1 MLRKKHF
8 SIVLCTLA
16 AALLPSAPL
25 LAQHEF
31 DYEEDDYGPV
41 QIGGNENA
49 FGFSQEA
56 AMAIMQA
63 VGTINRYPRAQAE
76 TLVNKLAASF
86 KVTPDHIIVTPGSG
100 PILVMAAMA
109 YAEPGKNVVTVEPG
123 YLQLTSAFRRFGG
136 EVKAVPLNDKLE
148 HDLAAIEKA
157 IDANTV
163 IVYICNPNNPTGTV
177 VDPAALKA
185 FIERVPENVLV
196 FVDEAYLE
204 LAEGGLEK
212 HTMAPLVA
220 AGKKNVL
227 VCRTFSKA
235 YGMAGLRVGYAA
247 AAPAII
253 NKLRPYSQ
261 GGPSTL
267 GYVGAAAALD
277 DLASMQANIAEYQRV
292 RKMVTDA
299 LDALQIKYAEPHG
312 SFVFMHTGIDI
323 REFQRLME
331 AENIFVGRPFPP
343 MLDWARV
350 SIGTE
355 QEMNLF
361 LGALRKI
368 LASKGRL
375 ASR

>member
-1 MLRKKHF
+1 MLRKKHLSF
-8 SIVLCTLA
+8 ALCTLV

-31 DYEEDDYGPV
+31 DYEEEDYGPV
-41 QIGGNENA
+41 LIAGNENA

-76 TLVNKLAASF
+76 AFINKAAAHM
-86 KVTPDHIIVTPGSG
+86 KVSPSQIIATPGSG
-100 PILVMAAMA
+100 PILVMTAMA
-109 YAEPGKNVVTVEPG
+109 YAAPGKNVVTVEPG
-123 YLQLTSAFRRFGG
+123 YAQLTAAFRRFGG

-148 HDLAAIEKA
+148 HDLDAIEKA

-163 IVYICNPNNPTGTV
+163 IVYICNPNNPTGTI

-185 FIERVPENVLV
+185 FIERVPERVLV

-204 LAEGGLEK
+204 LAEGGIEK

-247 AAPAII
+247 ASTEVL
-253 NKLRPYSQ
+253 NKIRPFSQ

-267 GYVGAAAALD
+267 GFVGATAALED
-277 DLASMQANIAEYQRV
+277 VASLQANIAEYRRV

-299 LDALQIKYAEPHG
+299 LDGMRIKYAEPHG

-323 REFQRLME
+323 REFQQLME

-361 LGALRKI
+361 LAALRKI
-368 LASKGRL
+368 MAAKGRL
-375 ASR
+375 ASL